1 MNEMTERILN
11 NTLYLILSTVCDDGA
26 PWGTPVHFAYDE
38 HYVYWLSHTETQHSR
53 NIARDSRV
61 FIVVFDSRQN
71 SGSSEER
78 GAVYIST
85 RAELL
90 DGEDALNAR
99 EVYSDRYPDDNG
111 RRASE
116 WGVYRAAIGMLD
128 DVKTKDQMI
137 YYREV

>member
-1 MNEMTERILN
+1 MV
-11 NTLYLILSTVCDDGA
+11 LSTVCDNGT
-26 PWGTPVHFAYDE
+26 PWGTPLHFAYDE
-38 HYVYWLSHTETQHSR
+38 QYVYWFSHIETQHSK
-53 NIARDSRV
+53 NIARDSRT

-71 SGSSEER
+71 PESMEER

-128 DVKTKDQMI
+128 EARTKDQMI
-137 YYREV
+137 YYHEA